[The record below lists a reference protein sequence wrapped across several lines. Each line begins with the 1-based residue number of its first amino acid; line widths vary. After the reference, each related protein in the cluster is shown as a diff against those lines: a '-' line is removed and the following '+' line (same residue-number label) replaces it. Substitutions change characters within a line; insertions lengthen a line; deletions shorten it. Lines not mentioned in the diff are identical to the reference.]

1 MSEESTLILVKPDGV
16 KAGHIGEVIT
26 RLENRRF
33 TITAL
38 KVIQATPALLQ
49 AHYAQLVDKPFYPGI
64 ETFMMETPMVAIVAT
79 GTDVIESFRKMAGPT
94 KPEDAMPGT
103 IRGDFARAWG
113 QQPIKNV
120 VHSSDSLESAERE
133 IKIWFPE
140 L

>member
-16 KAGHIGEVIT
+16 KSGHIGDVIT
-26 RLENRRF
+26 RLENRRY

-38 KVIQATPALLQ
+38 KVIQATPELLQ

-64 ETFMMETPMVAIVAT
+64 EAFMMETPMVAIIAT
-79 GTDVIESFRKMAGPT
+79 GADVINSFRKMAGPT
-94 KPEDAMPGT
+94 KPQDALPGT
-103 IRGDFARAWG
+103 IRGDFARDWG
-113 QQPIKNV
+113 TQPIKNV
-120 VHSSDSLESAERE
+120 VHSSDSPESAARE

>member
-33 TITAL
+33 DITAL

-64 ETFMMETPMVAIVAT
+64 EAFMMETPMVAIVAT
-79 GTDVIESFRKMAGPT
+79 GVGVIDSFRKMAGPT
-94 KPEDAMPGT
+94 KPEDALPGT

-113 QQPIKNV
+113 SQPIKNV
-120 VHSSDSLESAERE
+120 VHSSDSPESAARE

>member
-16 KAGHIGEVIT
+16 KSGHIGDVIT
-26 RLENRRF
+26 RLENRRY
-33 TITAL
+33 TISAL
-38 KVIQATPALLQ
+38 KVIQATPELLQ

-64 ETFMMETPMVAIVAT
+64 EAFMMETPMVAIVAT
-79 GTDVIESFRKMAGPT
+79 GVDVINSFRKMVGPT

-103 IRGDFARAWG
+103 IRGDFGRAWG
-113 QQPIKNV
+113 TQPIKNV
-120 VHSSDSLESAERE
+120 VHSSDSPESAARE